1 MGRADEGRTEWTCLR
16 TNTFPRCYP
25 GHLRGPRFPVASG
38 HLPPTP
44 PRERSADRTPAPR
57 PLSSQP
63 HRPLHLPRA
72 PGSLDNAAAEVAG
85 APAGPAGRQRR
96 TGSEQPSAE
105 GPQPGDAPSPERGD
119 RQLEAPMRVERAGA
133 GRGPGWGRGAV
144 ARGRGGGGEQ
154 EVHLRVSPAP
164 GVGPSRA
171 QPGGNLLG
179 ATTSRQ
185 GRGATERDGEG
196 TKVVS
201 LPFSQM
207 QSSKIQF

>member
-1 MGRADEGRTEWTCLR
+1 MGRVDEGRTEWRCLR

-44 PRERSADRTPAPR
+44 PRGRSADRTPAPR

-144 ARGRGGGGEQ
+144 ARGRGGGVGTGGPPAGEP
-154 EVHLRVSPAP
+154 SPGRGTFARP
-164 GVGPSRA
+164 ARRQSFRRDHIQARA
-171 QPGGNLLG
+171 GGHRERWG
-179 ATTSRQ
+179 GDQ
-185 GRGATERDGEG
+185 GR
-196 TKVVS
+196 KPS
-201 LPFSQM
+201 IFSDA
-207 QSSKIQF
+207 K